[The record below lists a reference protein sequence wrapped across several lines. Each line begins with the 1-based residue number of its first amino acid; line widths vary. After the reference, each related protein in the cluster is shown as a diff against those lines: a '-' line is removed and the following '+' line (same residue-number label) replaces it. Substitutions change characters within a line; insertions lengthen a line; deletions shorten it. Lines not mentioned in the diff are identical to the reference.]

1 MTPNCVSTLE
11 QAQGASRPSSM
22 DAGAMLKLQKEL
34 LAGCL
39 SLSFMHAHGA
49 GGAPRQAQVL
59 SAGRGTGM
67 EDRNGQEYIPVHSCR
82 QEGKKIAGGRNAPAI
97 LPNQKMYTWACR
109 GAPPAPWAR
118 LRDSSAHNTSPC
130 MPSETHVKGDVA
142 ETETRRG
149 LEKSLIQLKESYA
162 EQERLRAKE
171 SEQQVDVK
179 MILCS
184 MASANTLDL
193 DRHEHKLNVSYRN
206 RT

>member
-1 MTPNCVSTLE
+1 
-11 QAQGASRPSSM
+11 
-22 DAGAMLKLQKEL
+22 
-34 LAGCL
+34 
-39 SLSFMHAHGA
+39 
-49 GGAPRQAQVL
+49 
-59 SAGRGTGM
+59 
-67 EDRNGQEYIPVHSCR
+67 
-82 QEGKKIAGGRNAPAI
+82 
-97 LPNQKMYTWACR
+97 
-109 GAPPAPWAR
+109 
-118 LRDSSAHNTSPC
+118 

>member
-1 MTPNCVSTLE
+1 
-11 QAQGASRPSSM
+11 
-22 DAGAMLKLQKEL
+22 
-34 LAGCL
+34 
-39 SLSFMHAHGA
+39 MH
-49 GGAPRQAQVL
+49 
-59 SAGRGTGM
+59 
-67 EDRNGQEYIPVHSCR
+67 
-82 QEGKKIAGGRNAPAI
+82 
-97 LPNQKMYTWACR
+97 
-109 GAPPAPWAR
+109 AR

-171 SEQQVDVK
+171 SEQQVDAK

-184 MASANTLDL
+184 MELASANTLDL

>member
-1 MTPNCVSTLE
+1 
-11 QAQGASRPSSM
+11 
-22 DAGAMLKLQKEL
+22 
-34 LAGCL
+34 
-39 SLSFMHAHGA
+39 MHSC
-49 GGAPRQAQVL
+49 RQEW
-59 SAGRGTGM
+59 TGM
-67 EDRNGQEYIPVHSCR
+67 HSCRHECIPVDRKVFLSCCRQECTRIPADRIPVDSMWWVWWVSNILSTGMHSCR